1 MSEYG
6 LYALAYAVFLLLFFY
21 MKSYDL
27 RKWLGIT
34 LLALGFASILRCHP
48 SSRALMWVSLQPVL
62 LLSVRHCFLAGHGMW
77 RESVFLFD

>member
-27 RKWLGIT
+27 RKWFGIT
-34 LLALGFASILRCHP
+34 LLALGFASIFALP
-48 SSRALMWVSLQPVL
+48 SFISGFDVGIASTSAIAIGAALFFSRARYV
-62 LLSVRHCFLAGHGMW
+62 
-77 RESVFLFD
+77 E